1 MHIIKQYALVGHF
14 VRYTLLVFCLV
25 CLKDGL
31 NSLYRPSEY
40 SELIVTFRKPVWKE
54 LKDGYTVVDM
64 VNNNTQGL
72 CGA

>member
-1 MHIIKQYALVGHF
+1 MNSMRASHLSTSSRFVHIMHIIKQYALVGHF

-40 SELIVTFRKPVWKE
+40 SELIVT
-54 LKDGYTVVDM
+54 
-64 VNNNTQGL
+64 
-72 CGA
+72 